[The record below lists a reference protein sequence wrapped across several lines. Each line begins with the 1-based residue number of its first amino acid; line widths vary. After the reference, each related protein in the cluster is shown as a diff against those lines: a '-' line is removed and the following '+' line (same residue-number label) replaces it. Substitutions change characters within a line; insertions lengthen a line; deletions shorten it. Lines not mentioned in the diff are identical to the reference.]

1 MKTSPRTL
9 LLPLALLLALSACQP
24 KGPSEDAAAETA
36 ATEQPEE
43 LAPGEPPAP
52 PVEPPADAVV
62 PVTVAANAFPVGSAA
77 GPDGAATA
85 AKPAYS
91 LNDTLYASL
100 PAGRF
105 PAGGIAR
112 VYWTYAKDGMSH
124 KEEEKTIGSG
134 PVLFQFSKADGLR
147 AGEYNVQIDVNDRPV
162 GIVDMVVQ

>member
-1 MKTSPRTL
+1 MHTSPRAL
-9 LLPLALLLALSACQP
+9 LLPLALLFALSACQP
-24 KGPSEDAAAETA
+24 KGPAEEVAADSAAAEQDA
-36 ATEQPEE
+36 E
-43 LAPGEPPAP
+43 LAPGQPAAP
-52 PVEPPADAVV
+52 PPEPSADAVL

-85 AKPAYS
+85 AKPTYS

-105 PAGGIAR
+105 PAGGTAR
-112 VYWTYAKDGMSH
+112 VYWTYAKDGLSH
-124 KEEEKTIGSG
+124 KEEEKKIGSG

-162 GIVDMVVQ
+162 GIVDMIVQ